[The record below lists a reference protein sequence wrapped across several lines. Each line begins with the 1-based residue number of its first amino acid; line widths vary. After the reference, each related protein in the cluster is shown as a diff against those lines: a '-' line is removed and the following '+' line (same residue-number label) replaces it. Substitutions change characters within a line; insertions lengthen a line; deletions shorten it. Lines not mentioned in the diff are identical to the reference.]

1 MPRRD
6 RKTMLPTLARHWD
19 ALEARRHAFLAELAT
34 LSPAAVA
41 FRPAPDAWSLED
53 LAQHLWLIERGA
65 VHILTSRQ
73 EKPPLPRDP
82 LSPLKIAAM
91 RMLVHRDIRIK
102 APVPEIVPQT
112 RMPLDAVRAEWD
124 ATRATLRALL
134 ERVTPERMEMRIF
147 RHPIFGPMT
156 LAQATEFVWRHHD
169 HHLHQLRRIR
179 GAAGFPG

>member
-1 MPRRD
+1 
-6 RKTMLPTLARHWD
+6 MLPTLARHWD
-19 ALEARRHAFLAELAT
+19 ALESRRHALLDELAAT
-34 LSPAAVA
+34 SPEALA
-41 FRPAPDAWSLED
+41 FRPTPDAWSLED
-53 LAQHLWLIERGA
+53 VAQHLWLIERGA

-102 APVPEIVPQT
+102 APVVEIVPQS
-112 RMPLDAVRAEWD
+112 RMSVDAVRAEWD
-124 ATRATLRALL
+124 ATRATLHGLL
-134 ERVTPERMEMRIF
+134 ERVTPERAAMRIF

-169 HHLHQLRRIR
+169 HHLHQVRRIR
-179 GAAGFPG
+179 GAEGFPG